1 MPIFKKG
8 DRSNLSNYRPISLTC
23 ITGKV
28 MEAIIKE
35 KMVDYLDSNNI
46 LRDSQHG
53 FRRGRSCLT
62 NLLEFFEE
70 ATQEVDDKKAYD
82 VIYLDFQ
89 KAFGVVPHKRLSLK
103 LKATGILGTVA
114 TWIDNWL
121 TDRKQRVV
129 IRGSM
134 SQWACVHSGVPQG
147 SILGPLLFLIYINDI
162 DTNIYS
168 KLVKFADD
176 TKVGGVADTELAA
189 QQLQRDLNLIS
200 DWADTWQ
207 MKFNIDK
214 CKVLHVGSRNIK
226 YRYFMG
232 PTEIKVADY
241 EKDLGVYVDASMS
254 HSRQC
259 GEAIK
264 KANRMLGYISRCVEF
279 KSREV
284 MLRLYNSLV
293 RPHLEYCVQ
302 VWSPYLKKD
311 IAALEK
317 VQRRA
322 TRMIPGLRGMS
333 YEERLFELNLFSLKQ
348 RRLRGD
354 MIQVYKILTGLDAV
368 QPNSYFSISSNTRTR
383 GHRWK
388 LAGEHFKL
396 DLRKHFFT
404 QCVVR
409 VWNSLPDNVVQAE
422 SLGSFKSELDK
433 ILTTLSY

>member
-1 MPIFKKG
+1 
-8 DRSNLSNYRPISLTC
+8 
-23 ITGKV
+23 
-28 MEAIIKE
+28 
-35 KMVDYLDSNNI
+35 
-46 LRDSQHG
+46 
-53 FRRGRSCLT
+53 
-62 NLLEFFEE
+62 
-70 ATQEVDDKKAYD
+70 
-82 VIYLDFQ
+82 
-89 KAFGVVPHKRLSLK
+89 
-103 LKATGILGTVA
+103 
-114 TWIDNWL
+114 
-121 TDRKQRVV
+121 
-129 IRGSM
+129 M
-134 SQWACVHSGVPQG
+134 SQWASVHSGVPQG

-162 DTNIYS
+162 DRNTYS

-176 TKVGGVADTELAA
+176 TKVGGVADTDLAA
-189 QQLQRDLNLIS
+189 ERLQRDLDLIS
-200 DWADTWQ
+200 EWADTWQ
-207 MKFNIDK
+207 MKFNTDK
-214 CKVLHVGSRNIK
+214 CKVIHAGSRNIK

-232 PTEIKVADY
+232 STEIKVADY
-241 EKDLGVYVDASMS
+241 EKDLGMYVDASMS

-284 MLRLYNSLV
+284 MLHLYNSLV

-333 YEERLFELNLFSLKQ
+333 YEERLAELNLFSLEQ

-368 QPNSYFSISSNTRTR
+368 QPNDYFNISLNTRTR
-383 GHRWK
+383 GHKWK
-388 LAGEHFKL
+388 LAGEHFKTN
-396 DLRKHFFT
+396 LRKHFFT
-404 QCVVR
+404 QRVVR
-409 VWNSLPDNVVQAE
+409 VWNSLPASVVEAKTM
-422 SLGSFKSELDK
+422 GSFKSELDK